1 MIQSLGKL
9 NNNNI
14 SIDDL
19 RVLKSGEGIPFLIS
33 LNYDKKFIEGNAIM
47 KNFGKVIIKYADKS
61 MSDVYYSRT
70 NQDTRNGFEKFKADV
85 ELFQSKGSFYW
96 LNSNKSY
103 NLDLLELMPDFH
115 GSLLKNNRKAIYEFM
130 QLNKTF
136 LKLVSNEDLK
146 RLNQIYELLKN

>member
-1 MIQSLGKL
+1 MQSLGKL

-47 KNFGKVIIKYADKS
+47 KEFGKVIIKYADES
-61 MSDVYYSRT
+61 LIDVVYSRS

-85 ELFQSKGSFYW
+85 QLFQSRNSFYW
-96 LNSNKSY
+96 LNSDKSY

-115 GSLLKNNRKAIYEFM
+115 GNMLKRNRKAIYEFI
-130 QLNKTF
+130 QLNKSF
-136 LKLVSNEDLK
+136 LKLVSDENLK

>member
-1 MIQSLGKL
+1 MKSLGKL

-19 RVLKSGEGIPFLIS
+19 RVLKSGVGIPFLIS

-85 ELFQSKGSFYW
+85 ELFQSKDSFYW
-96 LNSNKSY
+96 LNSDKSN

-115 GSLLKNNRKAIYEFM
+115 GSLLKNNRKVIYEFINLNRTFI
-130 QLNKTF
+130 QLISDEN
-136 LKLVSNEDLK
+136 LE